1 MWIFNTNA
9 LICGFAGFAGFLI
22 AVKFSDSRGLAMLVA
37 IICAMLFDVA
47 LRFFNDETEN
57 RSINPESGG
66 HIWFAPIWVV
76 GIILLILLGLS
87 HYRVI

>member
-9 LICGFAGFAGFLI
+9 LICAFAGFAGFLI
-22 AVKFSDSRGLAMLVA
+22 AAKFSDSRELPIVVA
-37 IICAMLFDVA
+37 ILSAMFFDGA

-66 HIWFAPIWVV
+66 HIWFVPIWVV
-76 GIILLILLGLS
+76 GIILMILVGLA

>member
-1 MWIFNTNA
+1 MWIFNNNA
-9 LICGFAGFAGFLI
+9 LFCGFAGFAGFFI

-37 IICAMLFDVA
+37 ILCAMLFDVF
-47 LRFFNDETEN
+47 LRFTNDETETP
-57 RSINPESGG
+57 SINPEAGG

>member
-1 MWIFNTNA
+1 MWIFNNQA

-22 AVKFSDSRGLAMLVA
+22 AAKFSDSRGLAILVA
-37 IICAMLFDVA
+37 ILSAMFFDGA

-87 HYRVI
+87 HYRII